1 VSETSDPHVVE
12 PGHAPTPFTADEIRR
27 GCPQGRTIR
36 LLVEAAGEQPLVRTI
51 TFKECNDAGAV
62 QERAQA
68 TLEGDQLSP
77 VQTPRSSWEELQ
89 AHASFPAEQ
98 TQIDPVTLQTPLGRL
113 DCLRYTVIDGPTVQT
128 FWFATALPGMPVRF
142 TSAVDGQVI
151 STVAM
156 VSDSSWADRVNSSRD
171 GEQISRRRYLPPD
184 PT

>member
-1 VSETSDPHVVE
+1 MVSETSDPHVVE

-27 GCPQGRTIR
+27 GCPQGRTIQ
-36 LLVEAAGEQPLVRTI
+36 LLVEVTGEQPLVRTI
-51 TFKECNDAGAV
+51 SFRECDDDGAV

-68 TLEGDQLSP
+68 PLEGDQLSP
-77 VQTPRSSWEELQ
+77 AQTQKSSWDELQ
-89 AHASFPAEQ
+89 AHASFPAEL

-113 DCLRYTVIDGPTVQT
+113 DCLRYIVTDGPTVQT

-156 VSDSSWADRVNSSRD
+156 VRDSSWGDRVNSSRGD
-171 GEQISRRRYLPPD
+171 
-184 PT
+184 